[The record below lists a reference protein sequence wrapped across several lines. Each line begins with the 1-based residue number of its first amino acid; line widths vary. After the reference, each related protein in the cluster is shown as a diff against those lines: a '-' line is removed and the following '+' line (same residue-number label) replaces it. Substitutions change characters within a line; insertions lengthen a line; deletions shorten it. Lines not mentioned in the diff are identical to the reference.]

1 MFDGLA
7 SRLKTEVSALA
18 PASAS
23 AKIRIIASPERSYS
37 DWLGGSM
44 LSTLSNF
51 SSMWVTA
58 KEY

>member
-18 PASAS
+18 PASA
-23 AKIRIIASPERSYS
+23 KIRVIASPERSYS